1 MRINLRHR
9 EVAKDI
15 WDGNLSQQEIA
26 RKYNVSERTIRRWQ
40 SHPDFKAFLTG
51 IDESYQKATRMVVI
65 RHAQRAVKALVKLTE
80 TVTVKTETGE
90 EQRFKYRPETVR
102 KAACDILV
110 LAGLIEPEHRGRK
123 LRARLSWC
131 RH

>member
-1 MRINLRHR
+1 MRINMKHR

-15 WDGNLSQQEIA
+15 WDGNLSQKEIA

-40 SHPDFKAFLTG
+40 SDPGFKAVLNG

-65 RHAQRAVKALVKLTE
+65 RYAQRAVKALVKLTE
-80 TVTVKTETGE
+80 TVMVKTETGE
-90 EQRFKYRPETVR
+90 AQRFKYRPETVR

-110 LAGLIEPEHRGRK
+110 LAGLMKPKERR
-123 LRARLSWC
+123 R
-131 RH
+131 